1 MISNLVA
8 LVGFWSSTE
17 NKYFRN
23 FRKLK
28 ILSFKC
34 EPHFTISF
42 KLRKYIIW
50 KFFVRKIFSFLICP
64 LSIYSIIYLYQC
76 GFIDINL
83 LDCNLIR
90 SVFCCSK
97 HFSLCHLEL
106 LVGSCVL
113 FTCPNKFF
121 LFCFFWPLFHFLALQ
136 DASGSCFVFFL
147 P

>member
-1 MISNLVA
+1 M
-8 LVGFWSSTE
+8 
-17 NKYFRN
+17 
-23 FRKLK
+23 
-28 ILSFKC
+28 SFKC

-42 KLRKYIIW
+42 KLRKCIIW
-50 KFFVRKIFSFLICP
+50 KFFVRKIFSFLVCP

-97 HFSLCHLEL
+97 HFSLCYLEL

-121 LFCFFWPLFHFLALQ
+121 LFCFFFATISFSGTTRCFRLMFCVFPALDLELAIFLE
-136 DASGSCFVFFL
+136 GG